1 MTIKV
6 HTQHLSDFISENEY
20 IAVAPQ
26 VKLAHETL
34 HNGTGLGNDFLGWV
48 TFLQSMIKKNL
59 PALRPQQKKS
69 SAIRMFLL

>member
-20 IAVAPQ
+20 IAAAPQ

-34 HNGTGLGNDFLGWV
+34 HNGTGLGNDFSAGLH
-48 TFLQSMIKKNL
+48 FLQSMIKKNL
-59 PALRPQQKKS
+59 PALRPQQKKFR
-69 SAIRMFLL
+69 AIRMFLL